1 MPESCPVSSSHERS
15 RNTAAPAARQTHTRN
30 IAFASPPH
38 TGCTPRSRHTQSP
51 YPDLAAAQSA
61 RASPLEGRP
70 RGHQRMAQIVH
81 CLHAASEKIREKQN
95 ENGLGQLRGSE
106 RKHAHA
112 EPAMRIVRAV
122 KKENGDQQQRS
133 N

>member
-15 RNTAAPAARQTHTRN
+15 RNTAAPATRQTHTRN

-61 RASPLEGRP
+61 RASPLEEPPLASAYCANRPLSSRGLRENMRETESERAWLAPRVGTKARP
-70 RGHQRMAQIVH
+70 RGTSDAY
-81 CLHAASEKIREKQN
+81 CAS
-95 ENGLGQLRGSE
+95 GQE
-106 RKHAHA
+106 RK
-112 EPAMRIVRAV
+112 R
-122 KKENGDQQQRS
+122 RS
-133 N
+133 AAAY